1 MVECHFYPFFK
12 KNMTRGIVSSGIQS
26 MVNDAFYSNSM
37 MRFILI
43 YLKLYFTT
51 PPFPSFLMIFIHFFQ
66 TLKFLSNPKNFKQT
80 LSIACL

>member
-1 MVECHFYPFFK
+1 
-12 KNMTRGIVSSGIQS
+12 
-26 MVNDAFYSNSM
+26 MVNDAFYSNSMMRFRFVFLFLMMMRSYLNLM

-51 PPFPSFLMIFIHFFQ
+51 PPFPSFLMILIHFFP
-66 TLKFLSNPKNFKQT
+66 TLKFLSHSKNFKQN